1 MTKTLRHIH
10 DGFFYLV
17 KEGVV
22 VLAEDVPVLHEPEVL
37 LPDRP
42 LYGGGHPAAED
53 PPLLT

>member
-1 MTKTLRHIH
+1 MMV
-10 DGFFYLV
+10 FFYLV